1 MRVFVDTNV
10 LVSAL
15 TARGLCA
22 DLFQAILAD
31 HVPVVSDTV
40 LAEFDAV
47 LRSKFRHSAGAAFE
61 RTQFLRRFCEHTPG
75 GRPRVLAGIDAQDRK
90 VIADALAGHAEALV
104 TGDRAMLALEIIERM
119 PLFSPRQLW
128 DALRVA

>member
-10 LVSAL
+10 LVSAF

-31 HVPVVSDTV
+31 HVPVVSESV

-47 LRSKFRHSAGAAFE
+47 LRSKFRHSGAAASE
-61 RTQFLRRFCEHTPG
+61 RVQFLRRFCELAPAG
-75 GRPRVLAGIDAQDRK
+75 ASRALAGIDAQDRK
-90 VIADALAGHAEALV
+90 VIAEALAGQVDALV
-104 TGDRAMLALEIIERM
+104 TGDQALLSLQSVERM
-119 PLFSPRQLW
+119 PLLSPRQLW

>member
-10 LVSAL
+10 LVSAF

-31 HVPVVSDTV
+31 HVPVVSETV
-40 LAEFDAV
+40 LDEFEAV
-47 LRSKFRHSAGAAFE
+47 LQSKFRHSGAVALE
-61 RTQFLRRFCEHTPG
+61 RVQFLRRFCELAPAG
-75 GRPRVLAGIDAQDRK
+75 SPRALAGIDAQDRK
-90 VIADALAGHAEALV
+90 VIADALAGGVDALV
-104 TGDRAMLALEIIERM
+104 TGDQAMLSLESIERM
-119 PLFSPRQLW
+119 PLLSPRQLW

>member
-31 HVPVVSDTV
+31 HVPVVSETV

-47 LRSKFRHSAGAAFE
+47 LRSKFRHSASAASE
-61 RTQFLRRFCEHTPG
+61 RTQFLRRFCELTPAG
-75 GRPRVLAGIDAQDRK
+75 LPRVLTGIDAQDRK
-90 VIADALAGHAEALV
+90 VIADALAGAVDALV
-104 TGDRAMLALEIIERM
+104 TGDQAMLALKSVARM
-119 PLFSPRQLW
+119 PLLSPRQLW